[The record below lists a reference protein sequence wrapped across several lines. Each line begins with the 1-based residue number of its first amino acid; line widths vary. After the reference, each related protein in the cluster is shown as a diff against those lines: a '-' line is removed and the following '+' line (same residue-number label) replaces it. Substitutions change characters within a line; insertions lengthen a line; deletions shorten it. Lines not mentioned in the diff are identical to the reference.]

1 WRGLPHRQLDL
12 PRRPA
17 AGHAAAVRRRR
28 VPHRARRGAAHAV
41 PSARARGL
49 NMEIILSITVGLLV
63 AIGIWM
69 MLDRGLLRVVLGVV
83 VLGNGVNL
91 AVFTAGRVDGRAAA
105 FVTEAGAPA
114 LAANP
119 LPQALVLTAIVIGFA
134 LFVFALAVL
143 KRSWELHDNVET
155 DRITA
160 VAEEPAPDLAAPASA
175 QPTQP
180 ATPTSGAAQ
189 ATQAAGASGA
199 LPATPSPAAKAA
211 RHGA

>member
-1 WRGLPHRQLDL
+1 
-12 PRRPA
+12 
-17 AGHAAAVRRRR
+17 
-28 VPHRARRGAAHAV
+28 
-41 PSARARGL
+41 
-49 NMEIILSITVGLLV
+49 MEIILSITVGLLV

-143 KRSWELHDNVET
+143 KRSWELHGNVET

-160 VAEEPAPDLAAPASA
+160 VAEEAAPDLPAPGG
-175 QPTQP
+175 P
-180 ATPTSGAAQ
+180 A
-189 ATQAAGASGA
+189 
-199 LPATPSPAAKAA
+199 
-211 RHGA
+211 

>member
-1 WRGLPHRQLDL
+1 
-12 PRRPA
+12 
-17 AGHAAAVRRRR
+17 
-28 VPHRARRGAAHAV
+28 
-41 PSARARGL
+41 
-49 NMEIILSITVGLLV
+49 MEIIVSITVGLLV

-69 MLDRGLLRVVLGVV
+69 LLDRGLLRVVLGIV

-91 AVFTAGRVDGRAAA
+91 AVFSAGRLDGRAAA

-143 KRSWELHDNVET
+143 KRSWELHGNIET

-160 VAEEPAPDLAAPASA
+160 VAEEPAPDLAAPAQSL
-175 QPTQP
+175 
-180 ATPTSGAAQ
+180 TPTSGVAAT
-189 ATQAAGASGA
+189 TQAAGASPESGA

-211 RHGA
+211 RHGAAPGGHA

>member
-1 WRGLPHRQLDL
+1 
-12 PRRPA
+12 
-17 AGHAAAVRRRR
+17 
-28 VPHRARRGAAHAV
+28 
-41 PSARARGL
+41 
-49 NMEIILSITVGLLV
+49 MEIIVSVTVGLLV

-69 MLDRGLLRVVLGVV
+69 LLDRGLLRVVLGIV

-91 AVFTAGRVDGRAAA
+91 AVFSAGRLDGRAAA

-143 KRSWELHDNVET
+143 KRSFELHGNVET

-160 VAEEPAPDLAAPASA
+160 VAEKPAPDLPAPAA
-175 QPTQP
+175 AQP
-180 ATPTSGAAQ
+180 ATPASGAAAA
-189 ATQAAGASGA
+189 ATTTATAGTKPASPPAALGAGKGAAAG
-199 LPATPSPAAKAA
+199 T
-211 RHGA
+211 RT

>member
-1 WRGLPHRQLDL
+1 
-12 PRRPA
+12 
-17 AGHAAAVRRRR
+17 
-28 VPHRARRGAAHAV
+28 
-41 PSARARGL
+41 
-49 NMEIILSITVGLLV
+49 MEIILSITVGLLV

-143 KRSWELHDNVET
+143 KRSWELHGNVET

-160 VAEEPAPDLAAPASA
+160 VAEEPAPDLPAPA
-175 QPTQP
+175 QP
-180 ATPTSGAAQ
+180 AAPTSGAAQ
-189 ATQAAGASGA
+189 ATQASAASGA
-199 LPATPSPAAKAA
+199 LPATPPVAAEAA
-211 RHGA
+211 HRGAAPGGHA

>member
-1 WRGLPHRQLDL
+1 
-12 PRRPA
+12 
-17 AGHAAAVRRRR
+17 
-28 VPHRARRGAAHAV
+28 
-41 PSARARGL
+41 
-49 NMEIILSITVGLLV
+49 MEIILSITVGLLV

-160 VAEEPAPDLAAPASA
+160 VAEEPAPDLAAPAQSVTPA
-175 QPTQP
+175 SGVA
-180 ATPTSGAAQ
+180 ATPQ
-189 ATQAAGASGA
+189 ASRAPGA
-199 LPATPSPAAKAA
+199 LPATPQPAAEAA
-211 RHGA
+211 RHGAAAGDHA

>member
-1 WRGLPHRQLDL
+1 
-12 PRRPA
+12 
-17 AGHAAAVRRRR
+17 
-28 VPHRARRGAAHAV
+28 
-41 PSARARGL
+41 
-49 NMEIILSITVGLLV
+49 MEIILSITVGLLV

-69 MLDRGLLRVVLGVV
+69 LLDRGLLRVVLGIV

-91 AVFTAGRVDGRAAA
+91 AVFSAGRLDGRAAA

-143 KRSWELHDNVET
+143 ERSWELHDHIET

-160 VAEEPAPDLAAPASA
+160 VAEEPAPDRPAATAPTPAAATARPAVRTCASA
-175 QPTQP
+175 QP
-180 ATPTSGAAQ
+180 GAAR
-189 ATQAAGASGA
+189 AGSTDGDR
-199 LPATPSPAAKAA
+199 T
-211 RHGA
+211 

>member
-1 WRGLPHRQLDL
+1 
-12 PRRPA
+12 
-17 AGHAAAVRRRR
+17 
-28 VPHRARRGAAHAV
+28 
-41 PSARARGL
+41 
-49 NMEIILSITVGLLV
+49 MEIIVSITVGLLV

-69 MLDRGLLRVVLGVV
+69 LLDRGLLRVVLGIV

-91 AVFTAGRVDGRAAA
+91 AVFSAGRLDGRAAA

-143 KRSWELHDNVET
+143 KRSWELHGNVET

-160 VAEEPAPDLAAPASA
+160 VAEEPAPDLPAPA
-175 QPTQP
+175 QP
-180 ATPTSGAAQ
+180 AAPTSGAAQ
-189 ATQAAGASGA
+189 ATQASAASGA
-199 LPATPSPAAKAA
+199 LPATPPVAAEAA
-211 RHGA
+211 HRGAAPGGHA

>member
-1 WRGLPHRQLDL
+1 
-12 PRRPA
+12 
-17 AGHAAAVRRRR
+17 
-28 VPHRARRGAAHAV
+28 
-41 PSARARGL
+41 
-49 NMEIILSITVGLLV
+49 MEIVVSLTVGALV

-69 MLDRGLLRVVLGVV
+69 MLDRGLLRVVLGVI

-91 AVFTAGRVDGRAAA
+91 AVFSAGRLDGRAAA

-114 LAANP
+114 FAANP

-160 VAEEPAPDLAAPASA
+160 VAEEPAPDLPAPV
-175 QPTQP
+175 
-180 ATPTSGAAQ
+180 TPSGEDAGRGM
-189 ATQAAGASGA
+189 TRSGRPDEAAGTAGARKGGAS
-199 LPATPSPAAKAA
+199 
-211 RHGA
+211 

>member
-1 WRGLPHRQLDL
+1 
-12 PRRPA
+12 
-17 AGHAAAVRRRR
+17 
-28 VPHRARRGAAHAV
+28 
-41 PSARARGL
+41 
-49 NMEIILSITVGLLV
+49 MEIILSITVGLIV

-143 KRSWELHDNVET
+143 KRSWELHGNVET

-160 VAEEPAPDLAAPASA
+160 VAEEPAPDLPAPARED
-175 QPTQP
+175 
-180 ATPTSGAAQ
+180 
-189 ATQAAGASGA
+189 
-199 LPATPSPAAKAA
+199 KA
-211 RHGA
+211 

>member
-1 WRGLPHRQLDL
+1 
-12 PRRPA
+12 
-17 AGHAAAVRRRR
+17 
-28 VPHRARRGAAHAV
+28 
-41 PSARARGL
+41 
-49 NMEIILSITVGLLV
+49 MEIILSITVGLLV

-143 KRSWELHDNVET
+143 KRSWEQHGNVET

-160 VAEEPAPDLAAPASA
+160 VAEEPAPDLPAPA
-175 QPTQP
+175 QP
-180 ATPTSGAAQ
+180 AAPTSGAAQ
-189 ATQAAGASGA
+189 ATQASAASGA
-199 LPATPSPAAKAA
+199 LPATPPVAAEAA
-211 RHGA
+211 HRGAAPGGHA